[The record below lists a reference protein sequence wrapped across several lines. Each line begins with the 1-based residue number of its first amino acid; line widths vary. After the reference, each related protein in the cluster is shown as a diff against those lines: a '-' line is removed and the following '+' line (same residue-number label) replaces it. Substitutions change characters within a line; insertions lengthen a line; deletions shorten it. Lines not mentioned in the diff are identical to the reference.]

1 MSKPR
6 SIMCAACVP
15 ATHERLGLISGS
27 APMEHLICST
37 SSAMHALFFLSQKT
51 SIEWKRHAMAMVVLR
66 RAGVDPPL
74 REAIHAKPKPNEA
87 LVVQRAKQRNG
98 TLDPKRAECLAELS
112 KGALARLIGWKLNR
126 EHKVRGM
133 TRRGEGACPTERLI
147 YWTRVDAFA
156 WWLTIRRGPAGRHPN
171 RRPQGRGH

>member
-1 MSKPR
+1 
-6 SIMCAACVP
+6 
-15 ATHERLGLISGS
+15 
-27 APMEHLICST
+27 
-37 SSAMHALFFLSQKT
+37 
-51 SIEWKRHAMAMVVLR
+51 MAMVVLR

-156 WWLTIRRGPAGRHPN
+156 WWLTVDHRFEPDGREREKELLWPRFDEDPPVAIPTGALKEEATDATSRFRRIRRIFGIRILY
-171 RRPQGRGH
+171 RVRE